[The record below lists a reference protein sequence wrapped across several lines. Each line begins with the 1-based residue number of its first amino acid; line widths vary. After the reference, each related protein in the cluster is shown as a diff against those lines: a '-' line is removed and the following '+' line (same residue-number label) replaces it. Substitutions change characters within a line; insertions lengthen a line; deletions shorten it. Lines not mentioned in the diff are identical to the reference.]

1 MIKKVSKKL
10 LQSNIEPCNLIVNS
24 AFTSSS
30 RTRKEPDYRRHA
42 ASQPTETENPIS
54 GDEDRAA
61 PPNGRPAHHADGVS
75 AVRLAAYQSFVE
87 KEKAA
92 P

>member
-1 MIKKVSKKL
+1 M
-10 LQSNIEPCNLIVNS
+10 PCNLIVDS

-42 ASQPTETENPIS
+42 ASQPTETENPIGS
-54 GDEDRAA
+54 VEGGALSSK
-61 PPNGRPAHHADGVS
+61 GRPAQRANGVS